1 VDLLTANDSYVN
13 NTPNPGALKLKTI
26 HQQLTDG
33 VRPDLGF
40 ETMGKLATIGDG
52 LDDDLAE
59 LSQLVGQLEHIWQA
73 PSARKGRQA
82 IERVHNYVQGLAEH
96 AHGLSNTFTR
106 YLEQVKTAGSHVP
119 PPLPTDDLVESGAGP
134 LVLGPMAVPLAVDL
148 QVRTHEGREI
158 MQQLIEAAR
167 AADAGSPPFE
177 PFPDQPVDPKP
188 HDPAPPRI
196 PSGPGGP
203 VLPGTPPPVVP
214 GPDTSTS
221 PPKPAPPTD
230 RSAPP
235 DPRPGPTAGPVQV
248 TSQAR
253 ATAVANPSLN
263 VVFDS
268 AQGKPTGA
276 GTGVAAPLP
285 GALSGRT
292 NGAPLGR
299 TGSGNPGGG
308 RGLPAPGTGGAAG
321 REALGGRGAAGRGP
335 GMAEAPIAG
344 GGRRSGDED
353 HEHQR
358 APFLESGEDADE
370 LFGSD
375 QITSPPV
382 IGMDYPQQ

>member
-1 VDLLTANDSYVN
+1 MDLLTANDSYVSN
-13 NTPNPGALKLKTI
+13 APNPGALKLKTI

-33 VRPDLGF
+33 VQPDLGF
-40 ETMGKLATIGDG
+40 ETMEKLATIGDG

-119 PPLPTDDLVESGAGP
+119 PPLPTDDLIESGVGP

-177 PFPDQPVDPKP
+177 PFPGQPVDPKP
-188 HDPAPPRI
+188 HDPVPPRI

-203 VLPGTPPPVVP
+203 VLPVTPPPVVP

-248 TSQAR
+248 TSQAK
-253 ATAVANPSLN
+253 ATAVASPSLN

-268 AQGKPTGA
+268 AQGKPTGV
-276 GTGVAAPLP
+276 GTGVATPLP

-308 RGLPAPGTGGAAG
+308 RGLPAPGAGGTSG
-321 REALGGRGAAGRGP
+321 RETLGGRGAAGRGP

-344 GGRRSGDED
+344 GGRRAGDED
-353 HEHQR
+353 YEHQR

-370 LFGSD
+370 LFGTD
-375 QITSPPV
+375 QMTSPPV
-382 IGMDYPQQ
+382 IGVDYPQQ